1 MTADF
6 SLGGKRI
13 VVTGAA
19 RGNGRA
25 IADGFLRA
33 GCTVYYLDIMPVEGL
48 PTDAV
53 AAGRACNVQLNILD
67 KAAVKDFFSTLPSL
81 DVLVNNAGIARAFAE
96 DDDEYWADTMSVNLE
111 AAYRCMLLAAKKM
124 RAGNSKGSIIN
135 LTSISAHIG
144 SRGNPAYHASK
155 GGLRMLSKGLAADFG
170 SDGIRVNCICP
181 GYIITDMT
189 RRSFEDDDRRQMI
202 ENKTMLGR
210 WGQSEDLVGVCLF
223 LSSSA
228 SAYITGADIPVDG
241 GMINGGIL

>member
-6 SLGGKRI
+6 SVEGKRI

-33 GCTVYYLDIMPVEGL
+33 GCTVYYVDILPVEEL
-48 PTDAV
+48 PADGV
-53 AAGRACNVQLNILD
+53 AAGRALNVQLNILD
-67 KAAVKDFFSTLPSL
+67 NAAVRDFFSTLPSL
-81 DVLVNNAGIARAFAE
+81 DVLVNNAGIARAYAE
-96 DDDEYWADTMSVNLE
+96 DDEYWADTMSVNLE
-111 AAYRCMLLAAKKM
+111 AAYWCMQMAAKKM
-124 RAGNSKGSIIN
+124 RAGNTNGSIIN
-135 LTSISAHIG
+135 VTSISAHVG

-170 SDGIRVNCICP
+170 LDGIRVNCICP

-210 WGQSEDLVGVCLF
+210 WGQSEDLVGICLF